1 MSADFFHEYEES
13 QSHRSNDR
21 TKVSKG
27 TKNSGSVLPQWVSSS
42 LLPEGASSAAGA
54 GVKCWLVSR
63 PPQTFHL
70 ELYWQGA
77 LTISLFLAT
86 FLKKGNYPW
95 NYDLNIALD
104 TVLLK
109 TSISLSQIGDKNIFP
124 NPSLSMFYDLLPI
137 FPVFGVS
144 VTLKQEAYGY
154 VYLLFLC
161 NIF

>member
-1 MSADFFHEYEES
+1 MLARFTPSTNISPGALLARSTDDF
-13 QSHRSNDR
+13 
-21 TKVSKG
+21 
-27 TKNSGSVLPQWVSSS
+27 SVL
-42 LLPEGASSAAGA
+42 GH
-54 GVKCWLVSR
+54 
-63 PPQTFHL
+63 F
-70 ELYWQGA
+70 
-77 LTISLFLAT
+77 F
-86 FLKKGNYPW
+86 KKGNYPW
-95 NYDLNIALD
+95 NYDLNTALD

-124 NPSLSMFYDLLPI
+124 NPSISMFYDLLPV